1 MVWRLEKRLR
11 VKSSLRIDEYLPDYH
26 FHEIHSTCVD
36 APASQTYQ
44 AVKMVTPSE
53 IRLFT
58 IFMTLR
64 SLSLRFIR
72 LARVPPLRA
81 VPMVDL
87 FQQAGFVLLAE
98 EVGREVVLGVA
109 GKFWTPAQRVAPC
122 SPKTPEEFLTFSA
135 PDHVKV
141 AVNFL
146 VEGNGRMSRVITETR
161 IYALDK
167 TARRKFAL
175 YWLLVRPGSAL
186 IRRDWLGAIRKRA
199 KAKM

>member
-1 MVWRLEKRLR
+1 LR
-11 VKSSLRIDEYLPDYH
+11 VKSSLRIDEFLPDYH
-26 FHEIHSTCVD
+26 FHEIHSTCID

-53 IRLFT
+53 I
-58 IFMTLR
+58 
-64 SLSLRFIR
+64 
-72 LARVPPLRA
+72 
-81 VPMVDL
+81 
-87 FQQAGFVLLAE
+87 
-98 EVGREVVLGVA
+98 
-109 GKFWTPAQRVAPC
+109 KH
-122 SPKTPEEFLTFSA
+122 PEEFLTFSA

-199 KAKM
+199 EARM